1 MTRERYQAIC
11 SWFNARPAVRTAL
24 RAVNGGAVAAVYA
37 LYIGLLIWL
46 AWQRQV
52 LFWGVLCVPAAA
64 FCSGTLLRA
73 AIDRPRPYAALGFVP
88 LFPKAVQG
96 QSMPSRHCFC
106 AAAIAVAAAA
116 VSAPLGVLAAV
127 LAVLIA
133 AGRVLAGVHWPSD
146 VLAGL
151 AFGAA
156 VGAAGFAVFY
166 TVIG

>member
-1 MTRERYQAIC
+1 MNKARWQAVIA
-11 SWFNARPAVRTAL
+11 WFGARPAAKAAL
-24 RAVNGGAVAAVYA
+24 RAVNDGTVAAVYA
-37 LYIGLLIWL
+37 LYIGLLVWL

-116 VSAPLGVLAAV
+116 VSAPLGAFAAV

-156 VGAAGFAVFY
+156 VGTAGFAVFY
-166 TVIG
+166 AVIG